1 MDGQEEQSGRKSI
14 FAYLAVLLAGLLC
27 VGAVWRFVPDKRSD
41 MPPVPTR
48 PERESTSS
56 AAPSSGPTEEEQ
68 STREPSSE
76 EPVIPSGSSE
86 EDTSSMASIPA
97 TDEPV
102 PTLPPVMVE
111 TYVEGEVV
119 DSFYQYVNDYD
130 WQDLYTLMILIGQT
144 GIGLNEGSV
153 GKHASFSIF
162 TMNPEFDPMIFVG
175 FTDPA
180 TNVSV
185 MTLYITDHGYCYEL
199 LKVFNDRIYINPD
212 EGAICT
218 QNGNA
223 VYRYSPHVL
232 KKLPKTSGQ
241 VPGGF
246 VPLQITDATGIKISR
261 QDVESY
267 LIRYGKGGQ

>member
-1 MDGQEEQSGRKSI
+1 MEELTERSGKRSI
-14 FAYLAVLLAGLLC
+14 FPYLAVLLAGVLC
-27 VGAVWRFVPDKRSD
+27 VVAVYRFVPDKKKDVPPSTKPAEQQSLNERAGSSD
-41 MPPVPTR
+41 VIN
-48 PERESTSS
+48 EQESTAETFSDE
-56 AAPSSGPTEEEQ
+56 TEVEPEGSEEA
-68 STREPSSE
+68 SSSE
-76 EPVIPSGSSE
+76 TESVKSS
-86 EDTSSMASIPA
+86 
-97 TDEPV
+97 EPV
-102 PTLPPVMVE
+102 PTLPPVTIE

-153 GKHASFSIF
+153 GKHSSFSILS
-162 TMNPEFDPMIFVG
+162 MNPEFDPMIFIG

-199 LKVFNDRIYINPD
+199 LKVFNDRIYIKPD

-218 QNGNA
+218 VNGDA

-232 KKLPKTSGQ
+232 KKMPKAAGTVPEGFTPLP
-241 VPGGF
+241 V
-246 VPLQITDATGIKISR
+246 TDATGIKISR